1 MSGSR
6 RASLAGVLMASLS
19 MLACASQPTTP
30 AAEPGARGLGLRL
43 ALSDSAKSVC
53 VFDEGCSGAPKGA
66 IRIQPLEPQLREALS
81 DALRGLGFELVARD
95 AERDVIAD
103 VEWRGTDTIALR
115 LQDAR
120 GRLLDQASFKRSLD
134 RCQDLPDLTW
144 DSCWAANFAS
154 MKEELSQPLRRS
166 AALQAFA
173 ARARR
178 GAGEAAVLEVT
189 ATQVGKQLVSSR
201 ETASPPTPGALT
213 DELNALQVQETVA
226 RYREG
231 LQRTCWLP
239 ALEARDPSAPSAARV
254 STTVTVAP
262 SGSVQSVAT
271 SGEAPGYP
279 RLAPCIVAHLR
290 QWRFPA
296 ARGSSVASIPFVF
309 VSD

>member
-6 RASLAGVLMASLS
+6 RASVAGVLMASLS
-19 MLACASQPTTP
+19 MLACASQPRTP
-30 AAEPGARGLGLRL
+30 AAEPSARGLGLRL

-66 IRIQPLEPQLREALS
+66 IRIQPLQPQLREALS

-189 ATQVGKQLVSSR
+189 ATQVGKQPVSPR
-201 ETASPPTPGALT
+201 ETASPAAPGVLT

-262 SGSVQSVAT
+262 SGGVQSVAT
-271 SGEAPGYP
+271 SGEPLGYP